1 MENPFELILEKLN
14 SIEKMIGQLYLK
26 NGLASASADVTDI
39 NEASRFLGLS
49 KSALYKM
56 TCNREIP
63 HYKRGKRL
71 YFDKSELA
79 KWVMRNKILSQD
91 EIEKQAEEY
100 IRRNPRR

>member
-14 SIEKMIGQLYLK
+14 SIDKMIGQLHLR
-26 NGLASASADVTDI
+26 NASTSAGANVTDI

-79 KWVMRNKILSQD
+79 KWVMRNKILSKE
-91 EIEKQAEEY
+91 EIEKQADEY
-100 IRRNPRR
+100 IRKKPRR

>member
-14 SIEKMIGQLYLK
+14 SIEKMIGQLHIK
-26 NGLASASADVTDI
+26 DGLTSASADVTDI

-56 TCNREIP
+56 TCSREIP